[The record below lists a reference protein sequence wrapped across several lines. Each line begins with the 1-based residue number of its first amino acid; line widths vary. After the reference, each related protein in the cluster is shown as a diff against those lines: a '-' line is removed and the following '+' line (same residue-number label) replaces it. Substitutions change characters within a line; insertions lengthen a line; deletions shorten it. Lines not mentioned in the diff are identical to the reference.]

1 MVPEVIHMKMKE
13 VILQTGLPEK
23 TIRFYESR
31 GLVHPA
37 TDRRNGR
44 TYHEFSSEDVAALKA
59 VVTLRKAQF
68 SIEEIRAMQTS
79 PEKIPEIS
87 AGLRRR
93 IQEESDAMTR
103 LLSAEDVFSAPDYL
117 ALSRQVERAFQSQ
130 TDYISPFRFGAEDP
144 ETPEEKA
151 AAIAAYQK
159 RHSRRLWIPVIV
171 ALSVLCAALAIG
183 LGYMVHRE
191 ATAIPAPSGSTEG
204 WIYYAIGGNKLFRC
218 REDGSGVET
227 LYTSD
232 MGGDIQN
239 SNIAVAEDKVYFIDS
254 QRLFSM
260 NADGSGLYRFKP
272 RYYSSYSN
280 MYGLPQLAGDN
291 LYAIEVSSGQFGGG
305 SSCLVKISLQDGK
318 TKQIDDRGTPL
329 AAEGDILYLL
339 RQTVEEYDEEDAD
352 ETVYTYDLVVY
363 DTTED
368 KEKVL
373 NEKPLEGWTNGGFAI
388 PNGDTLLFVR
398 NDSMTQ
404 DTLLKLNTDTLE
416 FEEFAVV
423 PGNVQDVSG
432 RYCWYYGDFEG
443 DEHGGTYHAWYV
455 ENLDTG
461 ASVRY
466 PSSSM
471 DNVFVGFAEN
481 GFLYRE
487 YGDGEGVI
495 RLVPY
500 P

>member
-1 MVPEVIHMKMKE
+1 MKMKE
-13 VILQTGLPEK
+13 VIQQTGLPEK

-37 TDRRNGR
+37 TERRNGR
-44 TYHEFSSEDVAALKA
+44 TYHEFSTEDVAALKSI
-59 VVTLRKAQF
+59 VTLRKAQF

-87 AGLRRR
+87 AGLRQR
-93 IQEESDAMTR
+93 IQAESDAMTR
-103 LLSAEDVFSAPDYL
+103 LLSAEDVFSAPDWL
-117 ALSRQVERAFQSQ
+117 ALSRQVEGAFQK
-130 TDYISPFRFGAEDP
+130 TDYVPSFRFGAEDP

-171 ALSVLCAALAIG
+171 VLSVLCAALAIG
-183 LGYMVHRE
+183 LGYMLHRE
-191 ATAIPAPSGSTEG
+191 ATAIPAPNGSTEG
-204 WIYYAIGGNKLFRC
+204 WVYYAANSRLYRC
-218 REDGSGVET
+218 REDGTGAEE
-227 LYTSD
+227 LYSTEL
-232 MGGDIQN
+232 GGNFKN
-239 SNIAVAEDKVYFIDS
+239 SNIVVAEDKVYFIDN
-254 QRLFSM
+254 QLLYSM

-280 MYGLPQLAGDN
+280 ADGLPQLAGDY
-291 LYAIEVSSGQFGGG
+291 LYAVEYSSGAFGGG
-305 SSCLVKISLQDGK
+305 NSCLVKISLQDGK
-318 TKQIDDRGTPL
+318 TKQIADRGTPL

-339 RQTVEEYDEEDAD
+339 RRTVEEYDEENAD
-352 ETVYTYDLVVY
+352 ETVYTYELVVY

-373 NEKPLEGWTNGGFAI
+373 KEKTLEGWTEWGFAI

-416 FEEFAVV
+416 FEEYAEV
-423 PGNVQDVSG
+423 PGNVQWVSG
-432 RYCWYYGDFEG
+432 HYCYYWGDFVG
-443 DEHGGTYHAWYV
+443 DENSGTYENWYV
-455 ENLDTG
+455 ENLETG
-461 ASVRY
+461 ASVHY
-466 PSSSM
+466 PGYMGPS
-471 DNVFVGFAEN
+471 FVGFADS
-481 GFLYRE
+481 GFLCRE
-487 YGDGEGVI
+487 YNNDGGEI